1 MCWHSQ
7 ESPCLVLVMTL
18 QCPTLHRE
26 TTALT
31 LLHSYEIAVV
41 GFGIGTSVMLNTDLL
56 KQKLEQH
63 LNKPGKAIGLT
74 AL

>member
-1 MCWHSQ
+1 
-7 ESPCLVLVMTL
+7 MTL
-18 QCPTLHRE
+18 QSPTLHRE

-31 LLHSYEIAVV
+31 LLHSYEIPIV
-41 GFGIGTSVMLNTDLL
+41 GFGIGTSGILNLDLL
-56 KQKLEQH
+56 EQELELH